1 MGRSEGQPWDQSE
14 EGLRPVLG
22 GRIDRGKAGTCG
34 LLVNQEE
41 AEGRAWREERGL
53 RDLDK
58 DERSVLNGVS
68 CPERAVV
75 LG

>member
-53 RDLDK
+53 
-58 DERSVLNGVS
+58 
-68 CPERAVV
+68 
-75 LG
+75 